1 MTDEKAAYSKAELAT
16 QLGVS
21 KDSVNR
27 AIKGGEIRIVRFG
40 RRVLIPC
47 DQLARLLRQ
56 EQRCGASDER

>member
-1 MTDEKAAYSKAELAT
+1 MTHEKAAYSKAELAA

-27 AIKGGEIRIVRFG
+27 AIKRGEIKIVRFG

-47 DQLARLLRQ
+47 DQLARLLCQ
-56 EQRCGASDER
+56 EQGCGGQR